1 MTRTSET
8 RRDSRTKVDDRER
21 QLDVGRGE
29 LPTEDDLQPRASVSD
44 TGVYQG
50 DLEALG
56 GEAPSGGPE
65 VDPLA
70 ETELRVDETDDPSVA
85 AEEGIPWIAP
95 IDPPAVGSDEH
106 GDPQVAAG
114 FSVDAAA
121 EPYDQDHHDDL
132 LDGEDEIVARVR
144 EALEADARTSSL
156 ADLLTI
162 QQVGRRVVLRGVVD
176 DLVDEDEVV
185 DVVEHVVDVDEVVS
199 RLTIRALD

>member
-1 MTRTSET
+1 MGI
-8 RRDSRTKVDDRER
+8 RRSR
-21 QLDVGRGE
+21 
-29 LPTEDDLQPRASVSD
+29 PVSRW
-44 TGVYQG
+44 TPP
-50 DLEALG
+50 
-56 GEAPSGGPE
+56 PS
-65 VDPLA
+65 
-70 ETELRVDETDDPSVA
+70 R
-85 AEEGIPWIAP
+85 I
-95 IDPPAVGSDEH
+95 
-106 GDPQVAAG
+106 
-114 FSVDAAA
+114 
-121 EPYDQDHHDDL
+121 DQDHHDDL